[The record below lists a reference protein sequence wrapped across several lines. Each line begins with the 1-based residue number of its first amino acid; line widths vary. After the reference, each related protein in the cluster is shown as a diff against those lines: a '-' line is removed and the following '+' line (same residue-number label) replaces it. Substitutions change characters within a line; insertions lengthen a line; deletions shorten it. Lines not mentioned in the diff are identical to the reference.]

1 MYLSV
6 PGGYKSVPGSHLRF
20 LAVIWDMAN
29 YINIELIH
37 YLYLHCISKFLYIC
51 HVCANQIWT
60 KCELCWFKLASVT
73 PSLLLSGT
81 HQGVPGCRLLVGSSR
96 LPLPA
101 SQPNS
106 LIFCNLLVTEGL
118 QSRVSKDP
126 AAIWIFITNYHWML
140 HGGIIH
146 AFITGA

>member
-1 MYLSV
+1 MLKTVKHGSGIRV
-6 PGGYKSVPGSHLRF
+6 DPPPCFFKIPTFSRFFFGG
-20 LAVIWDMAN
+20 
-29 YINIELIH
+29 
-37 YLYLHCISKFLYIC
+37 
-51 HVCANQIWT
+51 
-60 KCELCWFKLASVT
+60 ASLT

-126 AAIWIFITNYHWML
+126 AAM
-140 HGGIIH
+140 
-146 AFITGA
+146 